1 MNEVDIQK
9 KIIEKS
15 GEIAKLLYR
24 QKDCELRPDK
34 TKGFKVLKVE
44 KKEV

>member
-1 MNEVDIQK
+1 MTETEIQK

-15 GEIAKLLYR
+15 GEIAKLIHR
-24 QKDCELRPDK
+24 QKDIELRPDQS
-34 TKGFKVLKVE
+34 KGVKVLKVE